1 MAKRDVV
8 AVGGSAGSGAVL
20 KHMLQ
25 ALPKDLRASLFITTH
40 VPSTH
45 DSYLADMLS
54 SAGGL
59 PVRRAVD
66 GQPIEPGVAY
76 VAVRDRHLLLADGAI
91 QLGAGPRENMVRP
104 AIDPMFRSAALCY
117 GPRTVGVVLT
127 GLLNDGAAGLASIKQ
142 VGGTAIVQHPL
153 DAVADEMPRAAIEA
167 VTPDHVTRGD
177 ELAEVIAD
185 VVRSDAGPGT
195 PPSDDLLFEVQI
207 AAGAHLGAHGLR
219 RFADPAPL
227 TCPDCHGVLSQVKG
241 PGPLRFRCQIGH
253 AHTAEALAQHHAGV
267 DEAIRIALRVME
279 ERVELVDRMARD
291 ARDSGRRAVAELYEQ
306 RADEYRGYAQTLR
319 DAALTTLRMGRG
331 ASEQPP

>member
-1 MAKRDVV
+1 
-8 AVGGSAGSGAVL
+8 
-20 KHMLQ
+20 
-25 ALPKDLRASLFITTH
+25 
-40 VPSTH
+40 
-45 DSYLADMLS
+45 
-54 SAGGL
+54 
-59 PVRRAVD
+59 
-66 GQPIEPGVAY
+66 
-76 VAVRDRHLLLADGAI
+76 
-91 QLGAGPRENMVRP
+91 
-104 AIDPMFRSAALCY
+104 
-117 GPRTVGVVLT
+117 
-127 GLLNDGAAGLASIKQ
+127 
-142 VGGTAIVQHPL
+142 
-153 DAVADEMPRAAIEA
+153 
-167 VTPDHVTRGD
+167 
-177 ELAEVIAD
+177 
-185 VVRSDAGPGT
+185 
-195 PPSDDLLFEVQI
+195 VQI